1 VRLNVPG
8 QVWNF
13 KTALAFNSS
22 NPTIAEIK
30 MRGVLLWAVGIPL
43 PLIILERVEI
53 SVNQGI
59 HKSVWF

>member
-1 VRLNVPG
+1 
-8 QVWNF
+8 
-13 KTALAFNSS
+13 
-22 NPTIAEIK
+22 